1 MIEPQTYEK
10 LLSLSR
16 KSEAV
21 MPLALG
27 CTLCRSMDF
36 ADAWYFVKRNG
47 RIEYSHFGR
56 NSTMFIVWPKTLP
69 EGAFNPLPIGYLR
82 KKAAIWN
89 SFMAYLDEAYLRVS
103 YIVRL

>member
-16 KSEAV
+16 KSETIA
-21 MPLALG
+21 PIALG
-27 CTLCRSMDF
+27 CTLCKAMDF
-36 ADAWYFVKRNG
+36 ADAWYFVKQDG
-47 RIEYSHFGR
+47 RIEYAYFAR
-56 NSTMFIVWPKTLP
+56 NSTMYIVWPKALS
-69 EGAFNPLPIGYLR
+69 GAAVNALPIGYLR

-89 SFMAYLDEAYLRVS
+89 SFMAFLDEAYLRVS